1 LAADRKIC
9 VVASRKLSIDPQA
22 RLPKRE
28 RKNGV
33 EIFRVWT
40 TRFGRSA
47 LVWRAL
53 DNLSFHLSI
62 LFFLFFHVR
71 RGDIVVL
78 KTDPPLLHLLTTGV
92 VRLRGGKVVNWIQDI
107 YPEIAER
114 LGKFPGPGWL
124 SNLVKVWR
132 DHALN
137 CAARNVVISE
147 PMAAYLRQRGVAKV
161 EVIPNWADESA
172 IVPVKHEQNPLRAEW
187 GLTDK
192 FAVMYSGNFGRV
204 HSLTEIIG
212 AVKQLADEP
221 EIRFVFAGEGAGL
234 SRLKKALGAAEVGNA
249 MFKPFQPR
257 EKLRFSLGAA
267 DLHLASLKDG
277 MEELVMPSKLYGILA
292 AGRPVAFV
300 GQPGSDIGA
309 FIQERNVGFSVSSG
323 DGGVLAQSIRLLARD
338 PERRARL
345 GKNARALFEK
355 EYSLANGIAR
365 WRELLEGLD

>member
-1 LAADRKIC
+1 M
-9 VVASRKLSIDPQA
+9 V
-22 RLPKRE
+22 
-28 RKNGV
+28 GV
-33 EIFRVWT
+33 KIFRVWT

-47 LVWRAL
+47 LLWRAV
-53 DNLSFHLSI
+53 DNLSFHFSVA
-62 LFFLFFHVR
+62 LFLIFHVR

-78 KTDPPLLHLLTTGV
+78 KTDPPLLQLLTTGV
-92 VRLRGGKVVNWIQDI
+92 IRMKGGKVVNWVQDI

-124 SNLVKVWR
+124 AKLVSAWR

-137 CAARNVVISE
+137 RAARNVVISA
-147 PMAAYLRQRGVAKV
+147 PMAAYLQQRGVAGV
-161 EVIPNWADESA
+161 RVIPNWADEST
-172 IVPVKHEQNPLRAEW
+172 IFPLEHEQNPLRAEW

-192 FAVMYSGNFGRV
+192 FVVMYSGNFGRV
-204 HSLTEIIG
+204 HAFAEIID
-212 AVKQLADEP
+212 AVGQFADDP
-221 EIRFVFAGEGAGL
+221 EVQFVFIGEGAAL
-234 SRLKKALGAAEVGNA
+234 SSLREELGSVGVGNA
-249 MFKPFQPR
+249 IFKPFQPR

-267 DLHLASLKDG
+267 DLHLVSLKDG

-300 GQPGSDIGA
+300 GQQGSEIGA
-309 FIQERNVGFSVSSG
+309 LIEEKDVGFSASSG
-323 DGGVLAQSIRLLARD
+323 DGVVLAQSIRLLVKDRD
-338 PERRARL
+338 RRAQL